1 MTDTKLHLQEWHEM
15 KQTIA
20 KLTKKC
26 DKYKKNAEKVMREK
40 NLNILAEDGFV
51 VERKIQQSTRM
62 IKKNVPVDIWKEHA
76 TITRYDTFYL
86 KKKKE
91 KKK

>member
-15 KQTIA
+15 KQAIA

-40 NLNILAEDGFV
+40 NLKYFSRRWI
-51 VERKIQQSTRM
+51 RC
-62 IKKNVPVDIWKEHA
+62 
-76 TITRYDTFYL
+76 
-86 KKKKE
+86 
-91 KKK
+91 

>member
-1 MTDTKLHLQEWHEM
+1 MTDTKLHLQEWYDM
-15 KQTIA
+15 KQAIA

-26 DKYKKNAEKVMREK
+26 DKYKKNVEKVMRDK
-40 NLNILAEDGFV
+40 NLNILTEDGLV

-62 IKKNVPVDIWKEHA
+62 IKKNVPVDIWDDHA